1 MFRSVSALC
10 LVLGAASVANAGA
23 VVSLVPRPDE
33 GLTFTPGQVVTMD
46 LFLTQ
51 DPAGARRGL
60 RLVQFD
66 FTDTSSALVLENR
79 ITHNSSL
86 VVPNGFSRYFQDRDQ
101 IIVPPSDTRTTS
113 LAYTG
118 TNYPNE
124 NSNDPD
130 FENIDDE
137 LFAWNKF
144 MVVLP
149 ASDTIRIGD
158 IDVTMPLTLGTYA
171 FDVVNADEPDANKG
185 AALSFGF
192 GLSASDPVTL
202 WRAFDGRGLGGG
214 DVTGGAGDFLAAGPN
229 FQWVPI
235 PEPATLALLAVGG
248 IATAF
253 RRRRSA

>member
-23 VVSLVPRPDE
+23 VIDLVPRDPDNI
-33 GLTFTPGQVVTMD
+33 LTPGQVVTMD
-46 LFLTQ
+46 IFLTQ
-51 DPAGARRGL
+51 DPAGPRRGL

-66 FTDTSSALVLENR
+66 FTDTASSLVLENR
-79 ITHNSSL
+79 ITFNASL
-86 VVPNGFSRYFQDRDQ
+86 VTNGFVRYFQDRDHAA
-101 IIVPPSDTRTTS
+101 VPPSDSRTVS
-113 LAYTG
+113 LAYVG

-124 NSNDPD
+124 NKNDPD
-130 FENIDDE
+130 FEMPDDD
-137 LFAWNKF
+137 LHAWHRF

-149 ASDTIRIGD
+149 ETNQIRIGD

-171 FDVVNADEPDANKG
+171 FDVVNADDPDTNKG

-192 GLSASDPVTL
+192 GLNPSDPVTL
-202 WRAFDGRGLGGG
+202 WRAFDGRG
-214 DVTGGAGDFLAAGPN
+214 TGGSDIMGGFGVFRPVGAN
-229 FQWVPI
+229 FEYI